1 MTASS
6 VVTFFIETP
15 FRMVLPNMTR
25 PRLSV
30 LLSLSLRIGLR
41 GQLAERD
48 LELWLDQL
56 GSRRL
61 HQCIESHALLREG
74 GPAEAELGVA
84 ALDDAAL
91 DAVARE
97 TGVVEDGL
105 QLADPMAV
113 VEGNAVGG
121 PERVEDPD
129 RLGHLAQREAHHED
143 VRALLAPP
151 APVEVALKVVAAED
165 DGAASSADEQ
175 GDDAAAD
182 HPGPRGRLGVCAGDH
197 RKGDEGADEKRAAQS
212 DYGDQDTGGR
222 DPGARGLVV
231 RRDRRGEPHGHDP
244 DQGRRVRARPE
255 RDHAVRTGPLRYGV
269 AQPREEV
276 LPRVALDEGAGR
288 TSFVM
293 SL

>member
-165 DGAASSADEQ
+165 DGAASAYAPGTIARATRARMRSEPRSPTTATRTP
-175 GDDAAAD
+175 AAAI
-182 HPGPRGRLGVCAGDH
+182 PAPAAWSCGAIGAASPMATTQIRAGAYGRAPNGITLFARVHSVTEWRSRVKKFC
-197 RKGDEGADEKRAAQS
+197 RAS
-212 DYGDQDTGGR
+212 PSMR
-222 DPGARGLVV
+222 
-231 RRDRRGEPHGHDP
+231 
-244 DQGRRVRARPE
+244 
-255 RDHAVRTGPLRYGV
+255 
-269 AQPREEV
+269 
-276 LPRVALDEGAGR
+276 ALDAP
-288 TSFVM
+288 V